1 MRSTRKRIVLDDEED
16 PLGGVA
22 NLFDAAM
29 VFAVALLVALVVS
42 YNVPEL
48 LDADASVTIVKN
60 PGDPNMQVIIKDKE
74 TIKVM
79 NMTEQIMGG
88 QGSKIG
94 TAYRLETGEVIYMPE
109 NEPGE
114 NEVLEPE
121 PADSDEG

>member
-1 MRSTRKRIVLDDEED
+1 MRKVRRRIILDDEED

-42 YNVPEL
+42 Y
-48 LDADASVTIVKN
+48 SVTIVKN

-121 PADSDEG
+121 PADPDEG

>member
-1 MRSTRKRIVLDDEED
+1 MRTSRRRIILDDEED

-79 NMTEQIMGG
+79 NMTEQIAGG

-109 NEPGE
+109 NGTQE
-114 NEVLEPE
+114 
-121 PADSDEG
+121 

>member
-121 PADSDEG
+121 PADPDEG